1 MTVWVVL
8 ATVLAGGAASV
19 VRYLVARLWPVRPT
33 RLPVGVLLVNV
44 AGSALGG
51 AVLALAERALVSPET
66 SLVLLAGVCGGL
78 TTFSTWSVETLEL
91 VNTGRWRAALYN
103 VGLNLTLGLVACTLA
118 YLLVRPV

>member
-1 MTVWVVL
+1 MSVWVLL

-19 VRYLVARLWPVRPT
+19 VRYLVARLWPVRPG
-33 RLPVGVLLVNV
+33 RLPRGILLVNV

-51 AVLALAERALVSPET
+51 TALGLAERALVSPDL

-91 VNTGRWRAALYN
+91 FGNGRWRAALGN
-103 VGLNLTLGLVACTLA
+103 VGLNLGLGLGCCAVA
-118 YLLVRPV
+118 YLLVRAL